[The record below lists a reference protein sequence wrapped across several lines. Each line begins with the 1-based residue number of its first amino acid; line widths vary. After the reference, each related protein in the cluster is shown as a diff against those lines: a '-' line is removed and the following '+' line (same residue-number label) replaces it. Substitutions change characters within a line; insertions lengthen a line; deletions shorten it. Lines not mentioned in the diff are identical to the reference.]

1 MDASNM
7 WSFLTTLVTGLIGL
21 ATTFL
26 LWWTSKQN
34 TKLQQMSDTQQ
45 AMSSTQR
52 DIHVLVNGN
61 LHREQ
66 EENKRLRALLEQHGI
81 DSDSGQTNNS

>member
-1 MDASNM
+1 M

-34 TKLQQMSDTQQ
+34 SKLQQMSDTQQ
-45 AMSSTQR
+45 AMSNTQH

-66 EENKRLRALLEQHGI
+66 LENTRLRGILSDHGI
-81 DSDSGQTNNS
+81 DPDAQANNS